1 MKTFNNQN
9 RLRFA
14 VLLSCLFMSTAVPAD
29 AAGLAPGVTGE
40 ELAVWSVMA
49 ATIASDNA
57 ERPYKLWYFKSDFSA
72 ANFISIAMN
81 DPERE
86 EFCGLSAPD
95 SQAMIEQLKAAGAA
109 PVVLEE
115 STAEFAGFKLAR
127 KKNPRLRYFAMSR
140 VVFNSAIDSAWLS
153 IELNG
158 ERGSIARLDKVE
170 GEWKRTSRCGA
181 WYMPE
186 GNSADEP
193 MRLESRVL
201 GQRKR

>member
-1 MKTFNNQN
+1 
-9 RLRFA
+9 
-14 VLLSCLFMSTAVPAD
+14 MSAAVPA
-29 AAGLAPGVTGE
+29 AGPAPGVAGE

-49 ATIASDNA
+49 ATIAGDNA

-81 DPERE
+81 DPERQ
-86 EFCGLSAPD
+86 EFCGLSGED
-95 SQAMIEQLKAAGAA
+95 SQAMIERLKAAAAA

-115 STAEFAGFKLAR
+115 STAESAGFKLAR

-140 VVFNSAIDSAWLS
+140 VVFNSTIDLAWLS

-158 ERGSIARLDKVE
+158 ERGSIARLEKVA

-186 GNSADEP
+186 GSSADEP
-193 MRLESRVL
+193 MQVQSRVF

>member
-1 MKTFNNQN
+1 MKTFSTKS
-9 RLRFA
+9 RLQLSA
-14 VLLSCLFMSTAVPAD
+14 VLACLFMSATLP
-29 AAGLAPGVTGE
+29 AAGPAPGVSGE

-49 ATIASDNA
+49 ATVASDHA

-81 DPERE
+81 DPDRQ
-86 EFCGLSAPD
+86 EFCGLSGED
-95 SQAMIEQLKAAGAA
+95 SQAMIERLKAAGAA

-115 STAEFAGFKLAR
+115 STAESAGFKLAR
-127 KKNPRLRYFAMSR
+127 KKNPRLRYFALSR
-140 VVFNSAIDSAWLS
+140 VVFNSTIDLAWLS

-158 ERGSIARLDKVE
+158 ERGSIARLEKVD

-186 GNSADEP
+186 GSLADGP
-193 MRLESRVL
+193 TQLQSTVF

>member
-1 MKTFNNQN
+1 MKTFNDKV

-14 VLLSCLFMSTAVPAD
+14 AVLSCLFLSASVPAG
-29 AAGLAPGVTGE
+29 AAGGDSGVTGE

-57 ERPYKLWYFKSDFSA
+57 DRPYKLWYFKSDFSA
-72 ANFISIAMN
+72 ANFISIAMD
-81 DPERE
+81 DPDRE
-86 EFCGLSAPD
+86 EFCGLSAQD
-95 SQAMIEQLKAAGAA
+95 SQAMLEQLKAVGAA

-115 STAEFAGFKLAR
+115 ATAEFAGFRLAR
-127 KKNPRLRYFAMSR
+127 KKNPRMRYFAMSR
-140 VVFNSAIDSAWLS
+140 VVFNPTLDSAWLS

-158 ERGSIARLDKVE
+158 ERGSIARLDKVD

-193 MRLESRVL
+193 LRLESRVL